1 MKGRLLLVEDEENLR
16 STIALNLE
24 LEGYEVLCAENGKEA
39 LQLFKSNRFDLVVL
53 DIMLPEI
60 NGLDVCRE
68 IRKENRNVFILFLS
82 ARSMGSE
89 RIEGLKAGAD
99 DYLSKPFNLE
109 ELLLRI
115 EILLKRKNSGA
126 SLKSINSAVIN
137 ARIIHFDTYQFTSA
151 DGKIVSLSK
160 KETLLLKL
168 LIEKKNQVVSRE
180 EILEQVWGYE
190 NFPTGRTIDNF
201 ILAFRKYFE
210 VDPSQPKLFISVRGV
225 GYKYTEAESSNN

>member
-1 MKGRLLLVEDEENLR
+1 MKGRILLVEDEENLR

-24 LEGYEVLCAENGKEA
+24 LEGYDLQCAVNGKEA
-39 LQLFKSNRFDLVVL
+39 LQLFKANRFDIVVL

-68 IRKENRNVFILFLS
+68 MRKENRNVFILFLS

-115 EILLKRKNSGA
+115 EILLKRKPQIAGA
-126 SLKSINSAVIN
+126 TNINTVMIN
-137 ARIIHFDTYQFTSA
+137 GRNINFDTYQFVTP
-151 DGKIVSLSK
+151 DGKNESLSK

-168 LIEKKNQVVSRE
+168 LIEKKNQVVSRD

-190 NFPTGRTIDNF
+190 TFPTGRTIDNF

-210 VDPSQPKLFISVRGV
+210 SDPSKPKHFISVRGV
-225 GYKYTEAESSNN
+225 GYKFSDE

>member
-1 MKGRLLLVEDEENLR
+1 
-16 STIALNLE
+16 
-24 LEGYEVLCAENGKEA
+24 
-39 LQLFKSNRFDLVVL
+39 
-53 DIMLPEI
+53 MLPEI

-68 IRKENRNVFILFLS
+68 MRKENRNVFILFLS

-115 EILLKRKNSGA
+115 EILLKRKPQIAGA
-126 SLKSINSAVIN
+126 TNINTVMIN
-137 ARIIHFDTYQFTSA
+137 GRNINFDTYQFVTP
-151 DGKIVSLSK
+151 DGKNESLSK

-168 LIEKKNQVVSRE
+168 LIEKKNQVVSRD

-190 NFPTGRTIDNF
+190 TFPTGRTIDNF

-210 VDPSQPKLFISVRGV
+210 SDPSKPKHFISVRGV
-225 GYKYTEAESSNN
+225 GYKFSD

>member
-1 MKGRLLLVEDEENLR
+1 MKGRILLVEDEENLR

-24 LEGYEVLCAENGKEA
+24 LEGYDVQCAVNGKEA
-39 LQLFKSNRFDLVVL
+39 LQLFKANRFDIVVL

-68 IRKENRNVFILFLS
+68 IRKESRNVFILFLS

-115 EILLKRKNSGA
+115 EILLKRQPHLAKAVNLNSTN
-126 SLKSINSAVIN
+126 INGRQVN
-137 ARIIHFDTYQFTSA
+137 FDTYQFTTV
-151 DGKIVSLSK
+151 DGKSESLSK

-190 NFPTGRTIDNF
+190 TFPTGRTIDNF

-210 VDPSQPKLFISVRGV
+210 TDPSKPVYFISVRGV
-225 GYKYTEAESSNN
+225 GYKFADE

>member
-1 MKGRLLLVEDEENLR
+1 MKARILLVEDEENLL
-16 STIALNLE
+16 STLALNLE
-24 LEGYEVLCAENGKEA
+24 LEGYEVITATNGKEA
-39 LQLFKSNRFDLVVL
+39 LQLFKNNRIDLVVL

-60 NGLDVCRE
+60 NGIDVCKE
-68 IRKENRNVFILFLS
+68 IRKENRSVFILFLS

-115 EILLKRKNSGA
+115 EILLKRKPQFNA
-126 SLKSINSAVIN
+126 KSNVNTININ
-137 ARIIHFDTYQFTSA
+137 GRVVNFDTYQFTSLN
-151 DGKIVSLSK
+151 GKIESLSK

-168 LIEKKNQVVSRE
+168 LIEKKNQVVSRD

-190 NFPTGRTIDNF
+190 TFPTGRTIDNF

-210 VDPSQPKLFISVRGV
+210 TDPSSPKHFTSVRGV
-225 GYKYTEAESSNN
+225 GYKFSDD

>member
-1 MKGRLLLVEDEENLR
+1 MKGRILLVEDEENLR

-24 LEGYEVLCAENGKEA
+24 LEGYDVQCAINGKEA
-39 LQLFKSNRFDLVVL
+39 LQKFKGQRFDLVVL

-68 IRKENRNVFILFLS
+68 MRKENRNVFILFLS

-115 EILLKRKNSGA
+115 EILLKRKPQMTGAMNINSV
-126 SLKSINSAVIN
+126 SINGRNIN
-137 ARIIHFDTYQFTSA
+137 FETYQFITT
-151 DGKIVSLSK
+151 DGKSESLSK

-168 LIEKKNQVVSRE
+168 LIEKKNQVVSRD

-190 NFPTGRTIDNF
+190 TFPTGRTIDNF

-210 VDPSQPKLFISVRGV
+210 TDPSKPKHFISVRGV
-225 GYKYTEAESSNN
+225 GYKFSDE

>member
-1 MKGRLLLVEDEENLR
+1 MKGRILLVEDEENLR

-24 LEGYEVLCAENGKEA
+24 LEGYDVQCAVNGKEA
-39 LQLFKSNRFDLVVL
+39 LQLFKSNRFDMVVL

-68 IRKENRNVFILFLS
+68 MRKENRNVFILFLS

-115 EILLKRKNSGA
+115 EILLKRKPQLVGSNNVNSIT
-126 SLKSINSAVIN
+126 INGRNIN
-137 ARIIHFDTYQFTSA
+137 FDTYQFTTA
-151 DGKIVSLSK
+151 EGHIESLSK

-168 LIEKKNQVVSRE
+168 LIEKKNQVVSRD

-190 NFPTGRTIDNF
+190 TFPTGRTIDNF

-210 VDPSQPKLFISVRGV
+210 TDPSKPKHFISVRGV
-225 GYKYTEAESSNN
+225 GYKFSSE

>member
-1 MKGRLLLVEDEENLR
+1 MKGRILLVEDEENLR
-16 STIALNLE
+16 STIVLNLE
-24 LEGYEVLCAENGKEA
+24 LEGYDVQFAVNGKEA
-39 LQLFKSNRFDLVVL
+39 LQMFRSNRFDIVVL

-68 IRKENRNVFILFLS
+68 IRKESRNVFILFLS

-115 EILLKRKNSGA
+115 EILLKRRPQLAKTVILNSTN
-126 SLKSINSAVIN
+126 ING
-137 ARIIHFDTYQFTSA
+137 RIVNFETYQFTAIDS
-151 DGKIVSLSK
+151 KIESLSK

-190 NFPTGRTIDNF
+190 TFPTGRTIDNF

-210 VDPSQPKLFISVRGV
+210 SDPSKPKHFISVRGV
-225 GYKYTEAESSNN
+225 GYKFSDE

>member
-1 MKGRLLLVEDEENLR
+1 MKGRILLVEDEENLR

-24 LEGYEVLCAENGKEA
+24 LEGYDVQCAVNGKEA
-39 LQLFKSNRFDLVVL
+39 LQLFKSNRFDIVVL

-68 IRKENRNVFILFLS
+68 MRKENRNVFILFLS

-115 EILLKRKNSGA
+115 EILLKRKPQLVGSNNVNSIT
-126 SLKSINSAVIN
+126 INGRNIN
-137 ARIIHFDTYQFTSA
+137 FDTYQFTTVE
-151 DGKIVSLSK
+151 GHIESLSK

-168 LIEKKNQVVSRE
+168 LIEKKNQVVSRD

-190 NFPTGRTIDNF
+190 TFPTGRTIDNF

-210 VDPSQPKLFISVRGV
+210 TDPSKPKHFISVRGV
-225 GYKYTEAESSNN
+225 GYKFSSE

>member
-1 MKGRLLLVEDEENLR
+1 MKGRILLVEDEENLR

-24 LEGYEVLCAENGKEA
+24 LEGYDVQCAVDGKEA
-39 LQLFKSNRFDLVVL
+39 LLMFKANRFDIVVL

-68 IRKENRNVFILFLS
+68 IRKESRNVFILFLS

-115 EILLKRKNSGA
+115 EILLKRKPQTSNLS
-126 SLKSINSAVIN
+126 SLSNVSINGKIIN
-137 ARIIHFDTYQFTSA
+137 FDTYQFTSA
-151 DGKIVSLSK
+151 EGKVESLSK

-168 LIEKKNQVVSRE
+168 LIEKKNQVVSRD

-190 NFPTGRTIDNF
+190 TFPTGRTIDNF

-210 VDPSQPKLFISVRGV
+210 TDPSKPKHFISVRSV
-225 GYKYTEAESSNN
+225 GYKFSEE

>member
-1 MKGRLLLVEDEENLR
+1 MKGRVLLVEDEENLR

-24 LEGYEVLCAENGKEA
+24 LEGYDVQCAVNGKEA
-39 LQLFKSNRFDLVVL
+39 LQLFKANRFDIVVL

-68 IRKENRNVFILFLS
+68 MRKENRNVFILFLS

-115 EILLKRKNSGA
+115 EILLKRLLFIVIYSKNS
-126 SLKSINSAVIN
+126 I
-137 ARIIHFDTYQFTSA
+137 
-151 DGKIVSLSK
+151 LSMFFS
-160 KETLLLKL
+160 T
-168 LIEKKNQVVSRE
+168 
-180 EILEQVWGYE
+180 
-190 NFPTGRTIDNF
+190 F
-201 ILAFRKYFE
+201 AKYFIY
-210 VDPSQPKLFISVRGV
+210 S
-225 GYKYTEAESSNN
+225 

>member
-1 MKGRLLLVEDEENLR
+1 MKGRVLLVEDEENLR

-24 LEGYEVLCAENGKEA
+24 LEGYEVQCAINGKEA
-39 LQLFKSNRFDLVVL
+39 LQFFRANRFDIVVL
-53 DIMLPEI
+53 DIMMPEI

-68 IRKENRNVFILFLS
+68 IRKESRNVFILFLS

-115 EILLKRKNSGA
+115 EILLKRKPQLANA
-126 SLKSINSAVIN
+126 SNVNTIIINGRNIN
-137 ARIIHFDTYQFTSA
+137 FDTYQFSNLE
-151 DGKIVSLSK
+151 GKIESLSK

-168 LIEKKNQVVSRE
+168 LIEKKNQVVSRD

-190 NFPTGRTIDNF
+190 TFPTGRTIDNF

-210 VDPSQPKLFISVRGV
+210 TDPSKPKHFISVRGV
-225 GYKYTEAESSNN
+225 GYKFSDE

>member
-1 MKGRLLLVEDEENLR
+1 MKGRILLVEDEENLR

-24 LEGYEVLCAENGKEA
+24 LEGYDVKCAINGKEA
-39 LQLFKSNRFDLVVL
+39 LQLFRANRFDIVVL

-68 IRKENRNVFILFLS
+68 IRKDNRNVFILFLS

-115 EILLKRKNSGA
+115 EILLKRKPQSNAA
-126 SLKSINSAVIN
+126 SALNTVNINQRMVN
-137 ARIIHFDTYQFTSA
+137 FDTYQFTTI
-151 DGKIVSLSK
+151 DGSSESLSK

-168 LIEKKNQVVSRE
+168 LIEKKNQVVSRD

-190 NFPTGRTIDNF
+190 TFPTGRTIDNF

-210 VDPSQPKLFISVRGV
+210 TDPSKPRHFISVRGV
-225 GYKYTEAESSNN
+225 GYKFADE

>member
-1 MKGRLLLVEDEENLR
+1 MKGRILLVEDEENLR
-16 STIALNLE
+16 STIVLNLE
-24 LEGYEVLCAENGKEA
+24 LEGYDVQFAVNGKEA
-39 LQLFKSNRFDLVVL
+39 LQMFRSNRFDIVVL

-68 IRKENRNVFILFLS
+68 IRKESRNVFILFLS

-115 EILLKRKNSGA
+115 EILLKRRPQLAKTVILNSTN
-126 SLKSINSAVIN
+126 ING
-137 ARIIHFDTYQFTSA
+137 RIVNFETYQFTAIDS
-151 DGKIVSLSK
+151 KIESLSK

-168 LIEKKNQVVSRE
+168 LIEKKNFKFFN
-180 EILEQVWGYE
+180 G
-190 NFPTGRTIDNF
+190 
-201 ILAFRKYFE
+201 
-210 VDPSQPKLFISVRGV
+210 
-225 GYKYTEAESSNN
+225 

>member
-1 MKGRLLLVEDEENLR
+1 LVEDEENLR

-24 LEGYEVLCAENGKEA
+24 LEGYDVQFAVDGKEA
-39 LQLFKSNRFDLVVL
+39 LLMFKANRFDIVVL

-68 IRKENRNVFILFLS
+68 IRKESRNVFILFLS

-115 EILLKRKNSGA
+115 EILLKRKPQTSNLS
-126 SLKSINSAVIN
+126 SLSNVSINGKIIN
-137 ARIIHFDTYQFTSA
+137 FDTYQFTSA
-151 DGKIVSLSK
+151 EGKVESLSK

-168 LIEKKNQVVSRE
+168 LIEKKNQVVSRD

-190 NFPTGRTIDNF
+190 TFPTGRTIDNF

-210 VDPSQPKLFISVRGV
+210 TDPSKPKHFISVRSV
-225 GYKYTEAESSNN
+225 GYKFSEE

>member
-1 MKGRLLLVEDEENLR
+1 
-16 STIALNLE
+16 
-24 LEGYEVLCAENGKEA
+24 
-39 LQLFKSNRFDLVVL
+39 
-53 DIMLPEI
+53 
-60 NGLDVCRE
+60 
-68 IRKENRNVFILFLS
+68 
-82 ARSMGSE
+82 MGSE

-115 EILLKRKNSGA
+115 EILLKRKNSGT

-137 ARIIHFDTYQFTSA
+137 ARIINFDTYQFTST

-210 VDPSQPKLFISVRGV
+210 ADPSQPKLFISVRGV
-225 GYKYTEAESSNN
+225 GYKYAEAESSIN

>member
-1 MKGRLLLVEDEENLR
+1 MKGRILLVEDEENLR

-24 LEGYEVLCAENGKEA
+24 LEGYDVQFAVDGKEA
-39 LQLFKSNRFDLVVL
+39 LLMFKANRFDIVVL

-68 IRKENRNVFILFLS
+68 IRKESRNVFILFLS

-115 EILLKRKNSGA
+115 EILLKRKPQTSNLS
-126 SLKSINSAVIN
+126 SLSNVSINGKIIN
-137 ARIIHFDTYQFTSA
+137 FDTYQFTSA
-151 DGKIVSLSK
+151 EGKVESLSK

-168 LIEKKNQVVSRE
+168 LIEKKNQVVSRD

-190 NFPTGRTIDNF
+190 TFPTGRTIDNF

-210 VDPSQPKLFISVRGV
+210 TDPSKPKHFISVRSV
-225 GYKYTEAESSNN
+225 GYKFSEE

>member
-1 MKGRLLLVEDEENLR
+1 MKGRILLVEDEENLR

-24 LEGYEVLCAENGKEA
+24 LEGYDVQCAVNGKEA
-39 LQLFKSNRFDLVVL
+39 LQKFKGHRFDLVVL

-60 NGLDVCRE
+60 NGLDVCKE
-68 IRKENRNVFILFLS
+68 MRKENRNVFILFLS

-115 EILLKRKNSGA
+115 EILLKRKPQLTGSMNVNSI
-126 SLKSINSAVIN
+126 SINGRNIN
-137 ARIIHFDTYQFTSA
+137 FDTYQFNTF
-151 DGKIVSLSK
+151 DGKSESLSK

-168 LIEKKNQVVSRE
+168 LIEKKNQVVSRD

-190 NFPTGRTIDNF
+190 TFPTGRTIDNF

-210 VDPSQPKLFISVRGV
+210 TDPSKPKHFISVRGV
-225 GYKYTEAESSNN
+225 GYKFSDE

>member
-1 MKGRLLLVEDEENLR
+1 MKGRILLVEDEENLR

-24 LEGYEVLCAENGKEA
+24 LEGYDVQCAVNGKEA
-39 LQLFKSNRFDLVVL
+39 LQLFKANRFDMVVL

-68 IRKENRNVFILFLS
+68 MRKENRNVFILFLS

-115 EILLKRKNSGA
+115 EILLKRKPQVAGSNNVNSIT
-126 SLKSINSAVIN
+126 INGRNIN
-137 ARIIHFDTYQFTSA
+137 FDTYQYTTA
-151 DGKIVSLSK
+151 DGNIESLSK

-168 LIEKKNQVVSRE
+168 LIEKKNQVVSRD

-190 NFPTGRTIDNF
+190 TFPTGRTIDNF

-210 VDPSQPKLFISVRGV
+210 TDPSKPKHFISVRGV
-225 GYKYTEAESSNN
+225 GYKFSSE

>member
-1 MKGRLLLVEDEENLR
+1 MKARILLVEDEENLR

-24 LEGYEVLCAENGKEA
+24 LEGYDVLCAVNGKEA
-39 LQLFKSNRFDLVVL
+39 LHLFKTNRFDIVVL

-68 IRKENRNVFILFLS
+68 MRKENRNVFILFLS

-115 EILLKRKNSGA
+115 EILLKRKPQVSGT
-126 SLKSINSAVIN
+126 NNIN
-137 ARIIHFDTYQFTSA
+137 AITINGRNINFDTYQFSTS
-151 DGKIVSLSK
+151 DGKSESLSK

-168 LIEKKNQVVSRE
+168 LIEKKNQVVSRD

-190 NFPTGRTIDNF
+190 TFPTGRTIDNF

-210 VDPSQPKLFISVRGV
+210 TDPSKPRHFISVRGV
-225 GYKYTEAESSNN
+225 GYKFSDE

>member
-1 MKGRLLLVEDEENLR
+1 MKARILIVEDEENLR

-24 LEGYEVLCAENGKEA
+24 LEGYEVMTALNGKEA
-39 LQLFKSNRFDLVVL
+39 LQLFKNNRFDLVVL

-60 NGLDVCRE
+60 NGIDVCKE
-68 IRKENRNVFILFLS
+68 IRKENRNVLILFLS

-89 RIEGLKAGAD
+89 RVEGLKAGAD

-115 EILLKRKNSGA
+115 EILLKRNQKTQGH
-126 SLKSINSAVIN
+126 SLINSIKIN
-137 ARIIHFDTYQFTSA
+137 GRTVNFDTYQFTA
-151 DGKIVSLSK
+151 KDGKIESMSK

-168 LIEKKNQVVSRE
+168 LIEKKNQVVSRD

-190 NFPTGRTIDNF
+190 TFPTGRTIDNF
-201 ILAFRKYFE
+201 ILSFRKYFE
-210 VDPSQPKLFISVRGV
+210 TDPSIPKHFISVRGV
-225 GYKYTEAESSNN
+225 GYKFVDE

>member
-1 MKGRLLLVEDEENLR
+1 MKARILIVEDEENLR

-24 LEGYEVLCAENGKEA
+24 LEGYEVMTAVNGKEA
-39 LQLFKSNRFDLVVL
+39 LQLFKNNRFDLVVL

-60 NGLDVCRE
+60 NGLDVCKE
-68 IRKENRNVFILFLS
+68 IRKENRNVLVLFLS

-89 RIEGLKAGAD
+89 RVEGLKAGAD

-115 EILLKRKNSGA
+115 EILLKRNQKTFGQSH
-126 SLKSINSAVIN
+126 IN
-137 ARIIHFDTYQFTSA
+137 AININGRKVNFDTYQFVAA
-151 DGKIVSLSK
+151 DGKIESMSK

-168 LIEKKNQVVSRE
+168 LIEKKNQVVSRD

-190 NFPTGRTIDNF
+190 TFPTGRTIDNF
-201 ILAFRKYFE
+201 ILSFRKYFE
-210 VDPSQPKLFISVRGV
+210 TDPSIPKHFISVRGV
-225 GYKYTEAESSNN
+225 GYKFVDQ

>member
-1 MKGRLLLVEDEENLR
+1 MKGRILLVEDEENLR
-16 STIALNLE
+16 STIVLNLE
-24 LEGYEVLCAENGKEA
+24 LEGYDVQFAVNGKEA
-39 LQLFKSNRFDLVVL
+39 LQMFRSNRFDIVVL

-68 IRKENRNVFILFLS
+68 IRKESRNVFILFLS

-115 EILLKRKNSGA
+115 EILLKRRPQLAKTVILNSTN
-126 SLKSINSAVIN
+126 INGRSVN
-137 ARIIHFDTYQFTSA
+137 FETYQFTA
-151 DGKIVSLSK
+151 IDGKITSLSK

-190 NFPTGRTIDNF
+190 TFPTGRTIDNF

-210 VDPSQPKLFISVRGV
+210 SDPSKPKHFISVRSV
-225 GYKYTEAESSNN
+225 GYKFSDE